1 MGPNSKDRL
10 ANVIDSQNAVLGS
23 ILDELQMQRATMARI
38 AAKMSINLDDL
49 SAKIAVEVE
58 ERTAADD
65 QIGKQVQQHHG
76 ILGGL
81 RLLSPG
87 GE

>member
-1 MGPNSKDRL
+1 MGPHSKDRL
-10 ANVIDSQNAVLGS
+10 ADVIDNQNAVLGN
-23 ILDELQMQRATMARI
+23 ILDELKMQRATMARI
-38 AAKMSINLDDL
+38 AAKLAI
-49 SAKIAVEVE
+49 EVE
-58 ERTAADD
+58 DRTTADD

-81 RLLSPG
+81 RLLPNG

>member
-10 ANVIDSQNAVLGS
+10 ADVIDSQNAVLGS
-23 ILDELQMQRATMARI
+23 ILDELKLQRATMARI
-38 AAKMSINLDDL
+38 TAKLAI
-49 SAKIAVEVE
+49 EVE
-58 ERTAADD
+58 DRTEADT
-65 QIGKQVQQHHG
+65 QLGKQVQEHHG